1 MHNLSTLCI
10 VVEIG
15 FTEED
20 YRAQEPDL
28 MMPVVVFKSGIIASD
43 ITLTVTPLTVA
54 EAEAQGIQTPNVPPE
69 FDASGLDLE
78 NSRAQ
83 SKLFMES

>member
-28 MMPVVVFKSGIIASD
+28 MMPVVLTKRGIIASD

-69 FDASGLDLE
+69 FDASGLE
-78 NSRAQ
+78 NSRAR